1 MKDHINL
8 NDSSMLLE
16 RMSELIGQHEA
27 YFNDLRGLT
36 IINKNRL
43 KAQLRG
49 IYCLIYRVNKNI
61 TSGR

>member
-16 RMSELIGQHEA
+16 RMSELIVQHEA
-27 YFNDLRGLT
+27 YFNDLRSLT

-43 KAQLRG
+43 KTQLRG
-49 IYCLIYRVNKNI
+49 IYCLI
-61 TSGR
+61 